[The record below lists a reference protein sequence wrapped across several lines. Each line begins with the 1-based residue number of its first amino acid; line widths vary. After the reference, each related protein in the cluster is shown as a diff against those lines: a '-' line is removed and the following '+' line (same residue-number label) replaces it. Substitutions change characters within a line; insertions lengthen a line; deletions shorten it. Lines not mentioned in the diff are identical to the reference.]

1 MISVMKFSCEH
12 TDIAEVEIKM
22 IKSWT
27 YILEIYHMK
36 KRFKSFCLNQV
47 LKLHCESILA
57 LFCLI
62 KLESNSVK

>member
-1 MISVMKFSCEH
+1 MISFIELSCEH
-12 TDIAEVEIKM
+12 TDIVKAEIK
-22 IKSWT
+22 INKSWT
-27 YILEIYHMK
+27 YILEIYHRN

-47 LKLHCESILA
+47 LKLRCESILA